1 MKTRRKTMQIELRK
15 YQKQDFKDL
24 ETIIRETWHY
34 DDFSSPKTAI
44 KLARV
49 FLSSCLT
56 NYTFSRVA
64 VMDGNVVGIILANNI
79 SKHKCPFSNRLLQI
93 KSILL
98 LYSSKEGRNVSKI
111 FGNVNGID
119 KQLLNENNKNYPAE
133 LALFAVS
140 SSCRGKGI
148 GKMLFQSALDYMKQ
162 EKLKEFYLFTD
173 TSCNYGF
180 YEHLGMERRLEKE
193 HILNIKGQQA
203 VMKFFIYDYQFY

>member
-1 MKTRRKTMQIELRK
+1 MKIELRE
-15 YQKQDFKDL
+15 YQKQDFKAL

-64 VMDGNVVGIILANNI
+64 VVDGNIVGIILANNI
-79 SKHKCPFSNRLLQI
+79 AKHKCPLSNRLLQI
-93 KSILL
+93 KSILS

-119 KQLLNENNKNYPAE
+119 KQLLNENNKIYPAE

-140 SSCRGKGI
+140 SSCRGK
-148 GKMLFQSALDYMKQ
+148 
-162 EKLKEFYLFTD
+162 E
-173 TSCNYGF
+173 
-180 YEHLGMERRLEKE
+180 LEKCYFNQ
-193 HILNIKGQQA
+193 HLIT
-203 VMKFFIYDYQFY
+203 

>member
-1 MKTRRKTMQIELRK
+1 MKIELRE
-15 YQKQDFKDL
+15 YQKQDFKAL

-34 DDFSSPKTAI
+34 DDFSNSKTAI
-44 KLARV
+44 KLAKV

-64 VMDGNVVGIILANNI
+64 IVDGNVVGIILVNNI
-79 SKHKCPFSNRLLQI
+79 AKHKCQFSNRLLQI
-93 KSILL
+93 KSILS
-98 LYSSKEGRNVSKI
+98 LYISKEGRNVSKI
-111 FGNVNGID
+111 FGSVNGID
-119 KQLLNENNKNYPAE
+119 KQLLNENNKIYPAE

-180 YEHLGMERRLEKE
+180 YEHQGMKRRLEKQ
-193 HILNIKGQQA
+193 HTFNIKGQQA
-203 VMKFFIYDYQFY
+203 EMNFFIYDYQC

>member
-1 MKTRRKTMQIELRK
+1 MKIKLRE
-15 YQKQDFKDL
+15 YQKQDFKAL
-24 ETIIRETWHY
+24 ETIIRKTWHY
-34 DDFSSPKTAI
+34 DDFSSPKIAV

-64 VMDGNVVGIILANNI
+64 VVDGNVVGIILANNI
-79 SKHKCPFSNRLLQI
+79 SKHKCPLSNRLLQI
-93 KSILL
+93 KSILS

-119 KQLLNENNKNYPAE
+119 KQLLNENNKIYPAE

-148 GKMLFQSALDYMKQ
+148 GKILFQSTLDYMKQ

-180 YEHLGMERRLEKE
+180 YEHQGMKRRLEKE
-193 HILNIKGQQA
+193 HIFNIKGQQA
-203 VMKFFIYDYQFY
+203 VMKFFIYDYQC

>member
-1 MKTRRKTMQIELRK
+1 MQIELRK
-15 YQKQDFKDL
+15 YQKQDFNAL

-34 DDFSSPKTAI
+34 DDFSSPKTAM

-64 VMDGNVVGIILANNI
+64 VMDGNVVGIILANNTA
-79 SKHKCPFSNRLLQI
+79 KHKCFLSNRLLQI
-93 KSILL
+93 KSILS

-111 FGNVNGID
+111 FGSVNGID
-119 KQLLNENNKNYPAE
+119 KQLLNENNKVYPAE
-133 LALFAVS
+133 LVLFAVS

-148 GKMLFQSALDYMKQ
+148 GKLLFQSALDYMKQ

-180 YEHLGMERRLEKE
+180 YEHQGMKRRLEKE
-193 HILNIKGQQA
+193 YIFNIKGQQA
-203 VMKFFIYDYQFY
+203 AMNFFLYDYQC

>member
-1 MKTRRKTMQIELRK
+1 MQIELRE
-15 YQKQDFKDL
+15 YQKQDFKAL

-34 DDFSSPKTAI
+34 DDFSSPKTAV

-79 SKHKCPFSNRLLQI
+79 AKHECPLSNRLLQI
-93 KSILL
+93 KSILS
-98 LYSSKEGRNVSKI
+98 LYSSREGRNVSKI

-119 KQLLNENNKNYPAE
+119 KQLLNENNKIYPAE
-133 LALFAVS
+133 LALFAVG

-148 GKMLFQSALDYMKQ
+148 GKILFQATLDYMKQ

-180 YEHLGMERRLEKE
+180 YEHQGMKRCLEKK
-193 HILNIKGQQA
+193 HVFSIKGQQA
-203 VMKFFIYDYQFY
+203 VMNFFIYDYQLSN

>member
-1 MKTRRKTMQIELRK
+1 MKTRRRTMQIELRE
-15 YQKQDFKDL
+15 YQKQDFKAL

-34 DDFSSPKTAI
+34 DDFSTSKTAV

-64 VMDGNVVGIILANNI
+64 VVDGNVAGIILANNI
-79 SKHKCPFSNRLLQI
+79 TKHKSPLSNRLLQI
-93 KSILL
+93 KSILS

-119 KQLLNENNKNYPAE
+119 KQLLNENNKTYPAE

-140 SSCRGKGI
+140 SSCREKGI
-148 GKMLFQSALDYMKQ
+148 GKMLFQSHEAGKAERILFVYRH
-162 EKLKEFYLFTD
+162 KL
-173 TSCNYGF
+173 
-180 YEHLGMERRLEKE
+180 
-193 HILNIKGQQA
+193 
-203 VMKFFIYDYQFY
+203 

>member
-1 MKTRRKTMQIELRK
+1 MKTRRRTMQIELRE
-15 YQKQDFKDL
+15 YQKQDFKAL

-79 SKHKCPFSNRLLQI
+79 AKHKCPLSNRLLQI
-93 KSILL
+93 KSILS
-98 LYSSKEGRNVSKI
+98 LYSTKEGRNVSKI

-119 KQLLNENNKNYPAE
+119 KQLLNENNKIYPAE

-148 GKMLFQSALDYMKQ
+148 GKMLFQSTLDYMKQ
-162 EKLKEFYLFTD
+162 EKLKEIYLFTD

-180 YEHLGMERRLEKE
+180 YEHQGMERRLEKK
-193 HILNIKGQQA
+193 HIFNIKGQQA
-203 VMKFFIYDYQFY
+203 VMKFFIYDYQCY